1 MKPEIEYR
9 PKARIAQR
17 IERVAPVHEAAGSI
31 PAAIAKQNSGGT
43 KPRQRRDDGAAPLG
57 QKRPDASV
65 PPKPAKAVSIAESA
79 QPPHLPS
86 PEVEEINALLAAYK
100 AKEDKRKLQVNAAV
114 KRHRDKK
121 KEKAAAKA
129 AGLSL
134 KEYRVARAG
143 K

>member
-31 PAAIAKQNSGGT
+31 PAASAKRNSGGT
-43 KPRQRRDDGAAPLG
+43 KPRQRRDDGAASPS
-57 QKRPDASV
+57 QKRPDVSV
-65 PPKPAKAVSIAESA
+65 PPKPEKAVSIAESA
-79 QPPHLPS
+79 QPPHLPV
-86 PEVEEINALLAAYK
+86 PEAAEINAMLAAYK
-100 AKEDKRKLQVNAAV
+100 AKDEKRKQQVREAV

-121 KEKAAAKA
+121 
-129 AGLSL
+129 
-134 KEYRVARAG
+134 RAEQG